1 MHDQEKNMTRAKIS
15 FSTRI
20 DPQLFKAF
28 KRLAAKRGIPLQ
40 SLIEIAMDEMLEREK
55 AAA

>member
-1 MHDQEKNMTRAKIS
+1 MTTAKIS